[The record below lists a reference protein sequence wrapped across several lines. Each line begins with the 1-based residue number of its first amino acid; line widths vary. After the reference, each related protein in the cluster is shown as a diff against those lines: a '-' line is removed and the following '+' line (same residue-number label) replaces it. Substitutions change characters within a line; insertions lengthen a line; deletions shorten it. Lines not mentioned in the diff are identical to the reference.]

1 MERIGTSAAP
11 KQPENVVE
19 FIYDK
24 PIIYKKVFA
33 LFKAAD
39 AKELTFVF
47 DKTEVRVITSDHRE
61 KAQREEDERVD
72 VRGQQTESLPKLE
85 AGNCNQHHRPIAAGA
100 AALPFWRIAKKYRS
114 SRSASAGSNDASG
127 R

>member
-1 MERIGTSAAP
+1 MTTTVTGTAVVTAATAPVIVPQAVAEVKKRPGRPRKKPLRPPMERIGTAAAP

-24 PIIYKKVFA
+24 PMIYKKVFA

-61 KAQREEDERVD
+61 KAHFLATFD
-72 VRGQQTESLPKLE
+72 
-85 AGNCNQHHRPIAAGA
+85 C
-100 AALPFWRIAKKYRS
+100 
-114 SRSASAGSNDASG
+114 
-127 R
+127 